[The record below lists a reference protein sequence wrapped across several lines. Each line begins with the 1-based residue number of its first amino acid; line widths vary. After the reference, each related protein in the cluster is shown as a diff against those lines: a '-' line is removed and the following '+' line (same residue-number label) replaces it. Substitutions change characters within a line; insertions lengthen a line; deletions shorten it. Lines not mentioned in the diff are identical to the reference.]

1 MKMDVRYACSQ
12 RWHMWMRALFILM
25 TADDP
30 LQPQP
35 AVAVVN
41 AAASVRRSQRGRPK
55 MKLAD
60 EDDTKFVGS
69 REQVCLSLQTSLKPP
84 DKFCIIFVSQLLLL
98 AKQIYLPM

>member
-25 TADDP
+25 TAYDR
-30 LQPQP
+30 LQSQL

-41 AAASVRRSQRGRPK
+41 AAASVRRSQRGRPR
-55 MKLAD
+55 MKLAG

-69 REQVCLSLQTSLKPP
+69 RDQVWLSLQTSLQPTN
-84 DKFCIIFVSQLLLL
+84 F
-98 AKQIYLPM
+98 QILYHLR